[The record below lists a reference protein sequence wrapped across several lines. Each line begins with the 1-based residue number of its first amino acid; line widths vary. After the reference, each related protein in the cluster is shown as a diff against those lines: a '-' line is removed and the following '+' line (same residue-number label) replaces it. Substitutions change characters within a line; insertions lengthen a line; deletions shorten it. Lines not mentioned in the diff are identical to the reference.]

1 MSRDLAGPCDQR
13 VMRLCR
19 WEPIKVIYHSAK
31 LDGHR
36 HYVSGDIMILLCHA
50 VLQNNV
56 IIKVSYHSVKF
67 GGHSHYGSGVNMILV
82 CHEISQD
89 NVIKRSCDSMGGS
102 PSW

>member
-1 MSRDLAGPCDQR
+1 
-13 VMRLCR
+13 
-19 WEPIKVIYHSAK
+19 
-31 LDGHR
+31 
-36 HYVSGDIMILLCHA
+36 MILLCHA
-50 VLQNNV
+50 VLRNSV
-56 IIKVSYHSVKF
+56 IIKVNYHSVKF